1 MIKTKAT
8 IAKRIAAN
16 TLDITKIDFTAP
28 EMRNPEI
35 IVKLLEYDPG
45 FMQEVSE
52 GKREKCKKIIS
63 HMSKGQIMRAVK
75 LNSSVLAYADKYQDD
90 FDVVLTAVT
99 ADSDAFCWASG
110 RLKNNKTIVMT
121 AVKQNG
127 TVVWYTSK
135 ELCDDEDVI
144 MAALQACQKP
154 QTTVLPFASER
165 LQKDPYIRYLA
176 AGLTEEDLAYIA
188 EKYKNSAKKERADR
202 DKATA

>member
-1 MIKTKAT
+1 MIRTKAT

-16 TLDITKIDFTAP
+16 TLDITKVDFTAP
-28 EMRNPEI
+28 EMRDPEI
-35 IVKLLEYDPG
+35 VIRLLEYDPD
-45 FMQEVSE
+45 FMQEVSQ
-52 GKREKCKKIIS
+52 GKREKCKEIIS
-63 HMSKGQIMRAVK
+63 RMSQGQMLQAVE
-75 LNSSVLAYADKYQDD
+75 LNPSILAYAEKYQDD

-99 ADSDAFCWASG
+99 ADSDVFCWASG
-110 RLKNNKTIVMT
+110 RLKNNKTVVMT

-127 TVVWYTSK
+127 TVIWYTSK
-135 ELCDDEDVI
+135 ELRDDEDVI

-188 EKYKNSAKKERADR
+188 GKYKNSAKEKREAQDRAR
-202 DKATA
+202 A